1 MRRRHDQEPRQPCAH
16 TSCRFA
22 RDRERRRLWAGS
34 IDARHHGG
42 RRPRLTTSPIF
53 TRAKKFARKKI
64 ARRKPG
70 EFSLLRQR
78 CGQGT
83 VDRPR
88 KIPTTAE
95 IRNRTTATKKMIL
108 AISIETPAMPPKPR
122 TAAINATTRKVR

>member
-1 MRRRHDQEPRQPCAH
+1 MRRRHDQEPRQPRAH

-22 RDRERRRLWAGS
+22 RDRERRRFWAGS
-34 IDARHHGG
+34 IDPRHHGG
-42 RRPRLTTSPIF
+42 RWPRLTTSPIF
-53 TRAKKFARKKI
+53 ISRKKI

-122 TAAINATTRKVR
+122 TAAI